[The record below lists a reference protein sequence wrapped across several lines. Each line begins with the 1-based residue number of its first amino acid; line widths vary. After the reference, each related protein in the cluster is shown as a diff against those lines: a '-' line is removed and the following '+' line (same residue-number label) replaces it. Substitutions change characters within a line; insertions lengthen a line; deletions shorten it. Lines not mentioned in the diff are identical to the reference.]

1 MDPFHKHILERLDNL
16 EGELGELREV
26 TWPVCQGLLDKT
38 NPLNNI
44 KQKRKLLRW
53 LSRDIIGELLR
64 LKTQFMGLSR
74 DQVVVELRQVLVEEP
89 PQAVS

>member
-64 LKTQFMGLSR
+64 LKAQFMGLSR

-89 PQAVS
+89 PLVSS

>member
-1 MDPFHKHILERLDNL
+1 MHVHILERLGNL
-16 EGELGELREV
+16 EGELAELREV

-53 LSRDIIGELLR
+53 LDGDLIRELLLTKAR
-64 LKTQFMGLSR
+64 FMGLSR
-74 DQVVVELRQVLVEEP
+74 DQVSVELRQVLVEEP
-89 PQAVS
+89 PRSVS

>member
-64 LKTQFMGLSR
+64 LKAQFMGLSR

>member
-1 MDPFHKHILERLDNL
+1 MDPFHKHILERLDAL

-38 NPLNNI
+38 NPLNNL

-53 LSRDIIGELLR
+53 LDDELIKELLR
-64 LKTQFMGLSR
+64 LKAIFMGLTR
-74 DQVVVELRQVLVEEP
+74 DQVAVELRQVLVEEP
-89 PQAVS
+89 RLDAS

>member
-1 MDPFHKHILERLDNL
+1 MDPMHVHILERLGNL
-16 EGELGELREV
+16 EGELAELREV

-53 LSRDIIGELLR
+53 LDGDLIRELLLTKAR
-64 LKTQFMGLSR
+64 FMGLSR
-74 DQVVVELRQVLVEEP
+74 DQVSVELRQVLVEEP
-89 PQAVS
+89 PRSVS